1 MLPKGAYHQS
11 INQSINQSQCIS
23 SRTTSRLNSWYI
35 VTEMSGQNG
44 DKVKI
49 RLSEKPGF
57 QTLAENRQ

>member
-1 MLPKGAYHQS
+1 
-11 INQSINQSQCIS
+11 
-23 SRTTSRLNSWYI
+23 
-35 VTEMSGQNG
+35 MSGQNV